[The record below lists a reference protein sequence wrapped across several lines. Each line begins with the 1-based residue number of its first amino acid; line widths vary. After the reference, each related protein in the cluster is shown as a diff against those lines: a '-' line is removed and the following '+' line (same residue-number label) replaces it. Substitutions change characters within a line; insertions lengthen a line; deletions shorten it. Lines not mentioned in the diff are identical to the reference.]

1 MSEYNKLEEKKIKKT
16 WDSVLT
22 KIQNK
27 LEKDKIQH
35 NNVKKNIFDISSF
48 FFWNKKFLKLEAN
61 IKLFYYYLVYIYLFC

>member
-48 FFWNKKFLKLEAN
+48 FFG
-61 IKLFYYYLVYIYLFC
+61 IKNS